1 MYSETYKIKRPTT
14 FLAKNVG
21 NFMSSEQQFL
31 TKFSTI
37 FVNHVLN
44 VAANEKFM
52 EVHNKHIER

>member
-1 MYSETYKIKRPTT
+1 MYIETYRIKRPKT
-14 FLAKNVG
+14 FLVKNVG
-21 NFMSSEQQFL
+21 NFMFSEQQLL

-44 VAANEKFM
+44 VVANEKLM